1 MNNII
6 NISERLKCV
15 ASLVNKGARVAD
27 IGTDHAYL
35 PIYLV
40 QNGISNKV
48 YACDVRKEPLR
59 RAKLHID
66 EYGLSDKITTKLC
79 DGLKGINKGDVD
91 TVTICGM
98 GGKLMKNILK
108 AGIDKLGDNT
118 QLVLSAQ
125 SELKDFRKYLL
136 ETGIDIK
143 SEHMLLEDGKYYFIF
158 DCVYNTQDEY
168 YLNVTN
174 IQQNKI
180 YENAAS
186 AGDIHNNN
194 IYNNDSHKED
204 YDKEDNDKKNN
215 DKKKITA
222 YAEEE
227 LRYGRYLLDNKSEVL
242 YEYLNKELTSCNNI
256 RNSLINNKE
265 QSISIKS
272 RIHAIDEDIAVINKA
287 LGRWKE

>member
-15 ASLVNKGARVAD
+15 AGLVNKGARVAD

-40 QNGISNKV
+40 QNEISNKV

-66 EYGLSDKITTKLC
+66 EYGLSDKITTQLC

-125 SELKDFRKYLL
+125 SELRDFRKYLL

-174 IQQNKI
+174 IQQNNI
-180 YENAAS
+180 YENAAA
-186 AGDIHNNN
+186 AGDIH
-194 IYNNDSHKED
+194 NNDSHKED
-204 YDKEDNDKKNN
+204 YDKEDN

>member
-15 ASLVNKGARVAD
+15 AGLVNKGARVAD

-66 EYGLSDKITTKLC
+66 EYGLSDKITTQLC

-125 SELKDFRKYLL
+125 SELRDFRKYLL

-143 SEHMLLEDGKYYFIF
+143 TEHMLLEDGKYYFIF

-174 IQQNKI
+174 IQQNNI
-180 YENAAS
+180 YENAAA
-186 AGDIHNNN
+186 AGDIH
-194 IYNNDSHKED
+194 NNDSHKED
-204 YDKEDNDKKNN
+204 YDKEDN

>member
-59 RAKLHID
+59 RAKIHID

-136 ETGIDIK
+136 ETCIDIK

-174 IQQNKI
+174 IQQNNI

-194 IYNNDSHKED
+194 IHNNDSHKED
-204 YDKEDNDKKNN
+204 NDKEYN

>member
-15 ASLVNKGARVAD
+15 AGLVNKGARVAD

-66 EYGLSDKITTKLC
+66 EYGLSDKITTQLC

-125 SELKDFRKYLL
+125 SELRDFRKYLL

-174 IQQNKI
+174 IQQNNI
-180 YENAAS
+180 YEHAAV
-186 AGDIHNNN
+186 AGDIHNNDN
-194 IYNNDSHKED
+194 HKED
-204 YDKEDNDKKNN
+204 YDKEDN

-265 QSISIKS
+265 QSISIES

>member
-66 EYGLSDKITTKLC
+66 EYGLSDKITTQLC

-125 SELKDFRKYLL
+125 SELRDFRKYLL

-174 IQQNKI
+174 IQQNNI
-180 YENAAS
+180 YENADA

-194 IYNNDSHKED
+194 IHNNDSHKED
-204 YDKEDNDKKNN
+204 YDKEYN

>member
-66 EYGLSDKITTKLC
+66 EYGLSDKITTQLC

-125 SELKDFRKYLL
+125 SELRDFRKYLL

-174 IQQNKI
+174 IQQNNI
-180 YENAAS
+180 YENAAA
-186 AGDIHNNN
+186 AGDIHNN
-194 IYNNDSHKED
+194 IHSNDSHKED
-204 YDKEDNDKKNN
+204 YDKEDNDKK
-215 DKKKITA
+215 KMTA

>member
-15 ASLVNKGARVAD
+15 AGLVNKGARVAD

-66 EYGLSDKITTKLC
+66 EYGLSDKITTQLC

-125 SELKDFRKYLL
+125 SELRDFRKYLL

-174 IQQNKI
+174 IQQNNI
-180 YENAAS
+180 YEHAAV

-194 IYNNDSHKED
+194 IHNNDSHKED
-204 YDKEDNDKKNN
+204 YDKEDN

-265 QSISIKS
+265 QSISIES

>member
-15 ASLVNKGARVAD
+15 AGLVNKGARVAD

-66 EYGLSDKITTKLC
+66 EYGLSDKITTQLC

-125 SELKDFRKYLL
+125 SELRDFRKYLL

-158 DCVYNTQDEY
+158 EFNLQI
-168 YLNVTN
+168 L
-174 IQQNKI
+174 
-180 YENAAS
+180 
-186 AGDIHNNN
+186 
-194 IYNNDSHKED
+194 
-204 YDKEDNDKKNN
+204 
-215 DKKKITA
+215 
-222 YAEEE
+222 
-227 LRYGRYLLDNKSEVL
+227 
-242 YEYLNKELTSCNNI
+242 
-256 RNSLINNKE
+256 
-265 QSISIKS
+265 
-272 RIHAIDEDIAVINKA
+272 
-287 LGRWKE
+287 

>member
-118 QLVLSAQ
+118 QLVFSAQ

-174 IQQNKI
+174 IQQNNI
-180 YENAAS
+180 YENAAVAS
-186 AGDIHNNN
+186 DIH
-194 IYNNDSHKED
+194 NNDSHKED
-204 YDKEDNDKKNN
+204 YDKEDN

-265 QSISIKS
+265 QSISIES

>member
-174 IQQNKI
+174 IQQNNI
-180 YENAAS
+180 YENVAS
-186 AGDIHNNN
+186 AGDIHNN
-194 IYNNDSHKED
+194 DSHKED
-204 YDKEDNDKKNN
+204 Y

>member
-15 ASLVNKGARVAD
+15 AGLVNKGARVAD

-66 EYGLSDKITTKLC
+66 EYGLSDKITTQLC

-125 SELKDFRKYLL
+125 SELRDFRKYLL

-158 DCVYNTQDEY
+158 DCVYNAQDEY
-168 YLNVTN
+168 YLNITN
-174 IQQNKI
+174 IQQNNI
-180 YENAAS
+180 YEHAAA

-194 IYNNDSHKED
+194 IHNNDSNKED
-204 YDKEDNDKKNN
+204 YDKEDN

>member
-15 ASLVNKGARVAD
+15 AGLVNKGARVAD

-66 EYGLSDKITTKLC
+66 EYGLSDKITTQLC

-125 SELKDFRKYLL
+125 SELRDFRKYLL

-174 IQQNKI
+174 IQQNNI
-180 YENAAS
+180 YENAAA

-194 IYNNDSHKED
+194 IHNNDSHKED
-204 YDKEDNDKKNN
+204 YDKEDN

-287 LGRWKE
+287 LERWKE

>member
-15 ASLVNKGARVAD
+15 AGLVNKGARVAD

-66 EYGLSDKITTKLC
+66 EYGLSDKITTQLC

-125 SELKDFRKYLL
+125 SELRDFRKYLL

-174 IQQNKI
+174 IQQNNI
-180 YENAAS
+180 YENAAAAS
-186 AGDIHNNN
+186 DIH
-194 IYNNDSHKED
+194 NNDSHKED
-204 YDKEDNDKKNN
+204 YDKEDN

>member
-15 ASLVNKGARVAD
+15 AGLVNKGARVAD

-66 EYGLSDKITTKLC
+66 EYGLSDKITTQLC

-125 SELKDFRKYLL
+125 SELRDFRKYLL

-174 IQQNKI
+174 IQQNNI
-180 YENAAS
+180 YENAAAAS
-186 AGDIHNNN
+186 DIHNNN
-194 IYNNDSHKED
+194 IHNNDSHKED
-204 YDKEDNDKKNN
+204 YDKNNN

>member
-15 ASLVNKGARVAD
+15 AGLVNKGARVAD

-66 EYGLSDKITTKLC
+66 EYGLSDKITTQLC

-125 SELKDFRKYLL
+125 SELRDFRKYLL
-136 ETGIDIK
+136 ETGIYSK

-174 IQQNKI
+174 IQQNNI
-180 YENAAS
+180 YEHAAV

-194 IYNNDSHKED
+194 IHNNDSHKED
-204 YDKEDNDKKNN
+204 YDKEDN

>member
-15 ASLVNKGARVAD
+15 AGLVNKGARVAD

-66 EYGLSDKITTKLC
+66 EYGLSDKITTQLC

-125 SELKDFRKYLL
+125 SELRDFRKYLL
-136 ETGIDIK
+136 ETGIYIK

-174 IQQNKI
+174 IQQNNI
-180 YENAAS
+180 YENAAAAS
-186 AGDIHNNN
+186 DIH
-194 IYNNDSHKED
+194 NNDSHKED
-204 YDKEDNDKKNN
+204 N

>member
-66 EYGLSDKITTKLC
+66 EYGLSDKITTQLC

-125 SELKDFRKYLL
+125 SELRDFRKYLL

-174 IQQNKI
+174 IQQNNI
-180 YENAAS
+180 YEHAAA
-186 AGDIHNNN
+186 AGDIHNDN
-194 IYNNDSHKED
+194 IHNNDSHKED
-204 YDKEDNDKKNN
+204 YDKEDN

-272 RIHAIDEDIAVINKA
+272 RIHAIDDDIDVINKA

>member
-66 EYGLSDKITTKLC
+66 EYGLSDKITTQLC

-125 SELKDFRKYLL
+125 SELRDFRKYLL

-174 IQQNKI
+174 IQQNNI
-180 YENAAS
+180 YENADAV
-186 AGDIHNNN
+186 GDIHNNN
-194 IYNNDSHKED
+194 IHNNDSHKED
-204 YDKEDNDKKNN
+204 YDKEYN

-272 RIHAIDEDIAVINKA
+272 RIHAIDEDIDVINKA

>member
-15 ASLVNKGARVAD
+15 AGLVNKGARVAD

-66 EYGLSDKITTKLC
+66 EYGLSDKITTQLC

-98 GGKLMKNILK
+98 GGKLMKNKLK

-125 SELKDFRKYLL
+125 SELRDFRKYLL
-136 ETGIDIK
+136 ETGIYIK

-174 IQQNKI
+174 IQQNNI
-180 YENAAS
+180 YEHAAA

-194 IYNNDSHKED
+194 IHNNDSHMED
-204 YDKEDNDKKNN
+204 YDKEDN

-272 RIHAIDEDIAVINKA
+272 RIHAIYEAIAVINKA

>member
-59 RAKLHID
+59 RAKIHID

-125 SELKDFRKYLL
+125 SELRDFRKYLL

-174 IQQNKI
+174 IQQNNI

-194 IYNNDSHKED
+194 IHNNDSHKED
-204 YDKEDNDKKNN
+204 NDKEYN

-272 RIHAIDEDIAVINKA
+272 RIHAIDDDIDVINKA

>member
-15 ASLVNKGARVAD
+15 AGLVNKGARVAD

-66 EYGLSDKITTKLC
+66 EYGLSDKITTQLC

-125 SELKDFRKYLL
+125 SELRDFRKYLL

-168 YLNVTN
+168 HLNVTN
-174 IQQNKI
+174 IQQNNI
-180 YENAAS
+180 YEHAAV

-194 IYNNDSHKED
+194 IYNNDSHRED
-204 YDKEDNDKKNN
+204 YDKEDN

>member
-15 ASLVNKGARVAD
+15 AGLVNKGARVAD

-66 EYGLSDKITTKLC
+66 EYGLSDKITTQLC

-125 SELKDFRKYLL
+125 SELRDFRKYLL

-174 IQQNKI
+174 IQQNNI
-180 YENAAS
+180 YEHAAA
-186 AGDIHNNN
+186 AGDIH
-194 IYNNDSHKED
+194 NNDSHKED
-204 YDKEDNDKKNN
+204 N

-272 RIHAIDEDIAVINKA
+272 RIQCY
-287 LGRWKE
+287 R

>member
-174 IQQNKI
+174 IQQNNI
-180 YENAAS
+180 YENAAV
-186 AGDIHNNN
+186 AGDIH
-194 IYNNDSHKED
+194 NNDSHKED
-204 YDKEDNDKKNN
+204 YDKKNN

-272 RIHAIDEDIAVINKA
+272 RIHAIDDDIAVINKA

>member
-15 ASLVNKGARVAD
+15 AGLVNKGARVAD

-66 EYGLSDKITTKLC
+66 EYGLSDKITTQLC

-125 SELKDFRKYLL
+125 SELRDFRKYLI
-136 ETGIDIK
+136 EAGIYIK

-174 IQQNKI
+174 IQQNNI
-180 YENAAS
+180 YEHAAAAS
-186 AGDIHNNN
+186 DIHNNN
-194 IYNNDSHKED
+194 IHNNDSHKED
-204 YDKEDNDKKNN
+204 YDKEDN

-256 RNSLINNKE
+256 RYSLINNKE
-265 QSISIKS
+265 QSISIES

>member
-6 NISERLKCV
+6 NISERLKYV

-66 EYGLSDKITTKLC
+66 EYGLSDKITTQLC

-108 AGIDKLGDNT
+108 AGIDKLGDDT

-125 SELKDFRKYLL
+125 SELRDFRKYLL
-136 ETGIDIK
+136 EAGIYIK

-174 IQQNKI
+174 IQQNNI
-180 YENAAS
+180 FENEAA
-186 AGDIHNNN
+186 AGDIH
-194 IYNNDSHKED
+194 NNDSHKED
-204 YDKEDNDKKNN
+204 N

-256 RNSLINNKE
+256 RNNLLNNNE

-272 RIHAIDEDIAVINKA
+272 RIHAIDDDIAVINKA

>member
-125 SELKDFRKYLL
+125 SELRDFRKYLL

-174 IQQNKI
+174 IQQNNI
-180 YENAAS
+180 YEHAAA
-186 AGDIHNNN
+186 AGDIHNDN
-194 IYNNDSHKED
+194 IHNNDSHKED
-204 YDKEDNDKKNN
+204 NDKEYN

-272 RIHAIDEDIAVINKA
+272 RIHAIDEDIDVINKA

>member
-15 ASLVNKGARVAD
+15 AGLVNKGARVAD

-40 QNGISNKV
+40 QNEISNKV

-66 EYGLSDKITTKLC
+66 EYGLSDKITTQLC

-125 SELKDFRKYLL
+125 SELRDFRKYLL

-174 IQQNKI
+174 IQQNNI
-180 YENAAS
+180 YENAAA

-194 IYNNDSHKED
+194 IHNNDSHMED
-204 YDKEDNDKKNN
+204 YDKEDN

>member
-15 ASLVNKGARVAD
+15 AGLVNKGARVAD

-40 QNGISNKV
+40 QNEISNKV

-66 EYGLSDKITTKLC
+66 EYGLSDKITTQLC

-125 SELKDFRKYLL
+125 SELRDFRKYLL

-168 YLNVTN
+168 YLNETN
-174 IQQNKI
+174 IQQNNI
-180 YENAAS
+180 YEHAAV

-194 IYNNDSHKED
+194 IHNNDSHRED
-204 YDKEDNDKKNN
+204 YDKEDN

>member
-66 EYGLSDKITTKLC
+66 EYGLSDKITTQLC

-125 SELKDFRKYLL
+125 SELRDFRKYLL

-174 IQQNKI
+174 IQQNNI
-180 YENAAS
+180 YENAAA

-194 IYNNDSHKED
+194 IHSNDSHKED
-204 YDKEDNDKKNN
+204 YDKEDNDKK
-215 DKKKITA
+215 KMTA

>member
-15 ASLVNKGARVAD
+15 AGLVNKGARVAD

-66 EYGLSDKITTKLC
+66 EYGLSDKITTQLC

-125 SELKDFRKYLL
+125 SELRDFRKYLL

-174 IQQNKI
+174 IQQNNI
-180 YENAAS
+180 YEHAAV

-194 IYNNDSHKED
+194 IHNNDSHKED
-204 YDKEDNDKKNN
+204 YDKEDN

-265 QSISIKS
+265 QSISIES
-272 RIHAIDEDIAVINKA
+272 RIHAIDEDIVVINKA

>member
-15 ASLVNKGARVAD
+15 AGLVNKGARVAD

-66 EYGLSDKITTKLC
+66 EYGLSDKITTQLC

-125 SELKDFRKYLL
+125 SELRDFRKYLL

-168 YLNVTN
+168 YLNETN
-174 IQQNKI
+174 IQQNNI
-180 YENAAS
+180 YEHAAV
-186 AGDIHNNN
+186 AGDHNNN
-194 IYNNDSHKED
+194 IHNNDSHKED
-204 YDKEDNDKKNN
+204 YDKEDN

>member
-15 ASLVNKGARVAD
+15 AGLVNKGARVAD

-48 YACDVRKEPLR
+48 YACDVRKEPLM

-66 EYGLSDKITTKLC
+66 EYGLSDKITTQLC

-125 SELKDFRKYLL
+125 SELRDFRKYLL
-136 ETGIDIK
+136 ETGIYIK

-174 IQQNKI
+174 IQQNNI
-180 YENAAS
+180 YENAAA
-186 AGDIHNNN
+186 AGDIH
-194 IYNNDSHKED
+194 NNDSHKED
-204 YDKEDNDKKNN
+204 YDKEDN

>member
-15 ASLVNKGARVAD
+15 AGLVNKGARVAD

-40 QNGISNKV
+40 QNEISNKV

-66 EYGLSDKITTKLC
+66 EYGLSDKITTQLC

-125 SELKDFRKYLL
+125 SELRDFRKYLL

-174 IQQNKI
+174 IQQNNI
-180 YENAAS
+180 YENAAA

-194 IYNNDSHKED
+194 IHNNDSHKED
-204 YDKEDNDKKNN
+204 YDKEDN

-242 YEYLNKELTSCNNI
+242 YEYLNKELISCNNI

>member
-66 EYGLSDKITTKLC
+66 EYGLSDKITTQLC

-125 SELKDFRKYLL
+125 SELRDFRKYLL

-174 IQQNKI
+174 IQQNNI
-180 YENAAS
+180 YENAAA

-194 IYNNDSHKED
+194 IHSNDSHKED
-204 YDKEDNDKKNN
+204 YDKEDNDKK
-215 DKKKITA
+215 KMTA

-272 RIHAIDEDIAVINKA
+272 RIHAIDDDIDVINKA

>member
-15 ASLVNKGARVAD
+15 AGLVNKGARVVD

-66 EYGLSDKITTKLC
+66 EYGLSDKITTQLC

-125 SELKDFRKYLL
+125 SELRDFRKHLL

-168 YLNVTN
+168 HLNVTN
-174 IQQNKI
+174 IQQNNI
-180 YENAAS
+180 YENAAA
-186 AGDIHNNN
+186 AGDIH
-194 IYNNDSHKED
+194 NNDSHKED
-204 YDKEDNDKKNN
+204 YDKEDN

>member
-15 ASLVNKGARVAD
+15 AGLVNKGARVAD

-66 EYGLSDKITTKLC
+66 EYGLSDKITTQLC

-125 SELKDFRKYLL
+125 SELRDFRKYLL

-143 SEHMLLEDGKYYFIF
+143 TEHMLLEDGKYYFIF

-174 IQQNKI
+174 IQQNNI
-180 YENAAS
+180 YEHAAV

-194 IYNNDSHKED
+194 IHNNDSHRED
-204 YDKEDNDKKNN
+204 YDKEDN

-272 RIHAIDEDIAVINKA
+272 RIHAIDEDIDVINKA

>member
-1 MNNII
+1 
-6 NISERLKCV
+6 
-15 ASLVNKGARVAD
+15 
-27 IGTDHAYL
+27 
-35 PIYLV
+35 
-40 QNGISNKV
+40 
-48 YACDVRKEPLR
+48 
-59 RAKLHID
+59 
-66 EYGLSDKITTKLC
+66 
-79 DGLKGINKGDVD
+79 
-91 TVTICGM
+91 
-98 GGKLMKNILK
+98 MKNILK

-125 SELKDFRKYLL
+125 SELRDFRKYLL
-136 ETGIDIK
+136 EAGIYIK

-174 IQQNKI
+174 IQQNNI
-180 YENAAS
+180 FENEAA
-186 AGDIHNNN
+186 AGDIH
-194 IYNNDSHKED
+194 NNDSHKED
-204 YDKEDNDKKNN
+204 NDKKDNDKKNN
-215 DKKKITA
+215 GKKKITA

-256 RNSLINNKE
+256 RNNLLNNKE

>member
-15 ASLVNKGARVAD
+15 AGLVNKGARVAD

-40 QNGISNKV
+40 QNEISNKV

-66 EYGLSDKITTKLC
+66 EYGLSDKITTQLC

-125 SELKDFRKYLL
+125 SELRDFRKYLL

-174 IQQNKI
+174 IQQNNI
-180 YENAAS
+180 YEHAAV

-194 IYNNDSHKED
+194 IHNNDSHKED
-204 YDKEDNDKKNN
+204 YDKEDN

>member
-66 EYGLSDKITTKLC
+66 EYGLSDKITTQLC

-125 SELKDFRKYLL
+125 SELRDFRKYLL
-136 ETGIDIK
+136 EAGIYIK

-174 IQQNKI
+174 IQQNNI
-180 YENAAS
+180 FENEAA

-194 IYNNDSHKED
+194 IYNNDSH
-204 YDKEDNDKKNN
+204 KEDNDKKNN

-256 RNSLINNKE
+256 RNNLLNNKE

-272 RIHAIDEDIAVINKA
+272 RIHAIDDDIAVINKA